1 MRTCP
6 GSMTWSHGFAT
17 LLSASTAR
25 ALWLSA
31 LAVRCGLFTCRL
43 SFPKN
48 SSVQLCGTIPLILS
62 YSGTKDPMCL
72 HTHCLTALNT
82 AQKHASLPSLE
93 TSLPAV
99 SPATSGQRVIPV
111 QPANIN
117 FRQCNCNPWNHWMR
131 GVGCAGVGSSAWGQ
145 GGPEPLT
152 ALCAYRFVLPNPPQ
166 FQNVWARQQAR
177 PSGIFRRTITFACRI
192 AVRI

>member
-48 SSVQLCGTIPLILS
+48 SSVQLCGTIPMILS

-117 FRQCNCNPWNHWMR
+117 FRQCNCPMESLDARCWVCRCWLERLGARWARTPH
-131 GVGCAGVGSSAWGQ
+131 S
-145 GGPEPLT
+145 
-152 ALCAYRFVLPNPPQ
+152 ALCLP
-166 FQNVWARQQAR
+166 VR
-177 PSGIFRRTITFACRI
+177 PSKPSPVPECMGPSASETLWHF
-192 AVRI
+192 

>member
-48 SSVQLCGTIPLILS
+48 SSVQLCGTIPMILS

-82 AQKHASLPSLE
+82 AQKHASLCRVWR
-93 TSLPAV
+93 PACPQYLQRLQDKG
-99 SPATSGQRVIPV
+99 SSQFSQLISTLGSATV
-111 QPANIN
+111 
-117 FRQCNCNPWNHWMR
+117 PWNHWMR